1 MNKYYTIFVNIIDQL
16 ISGLNVST
24 VCAKFGLC
32 SAASFRKQLKHSKQ
46 SAGKP
51 EKRMQMASIKNQVK
65 ASTLNCTICKLV
77 MTQIENL
84 LTQNASQAQI
94 IKYIDDHVCK
104 PLGPLD
110 SICETLMNT
119 YGPQAIKLLANKVD
133 PEKVCEIIGMCTNKT
148 AIYHSRLDTKTKMQS
163 RKEMKKTRVATK
175 SRKAE
180 LKANPL
186 ECEACQYV
194 IQFLENELKNNKTET
209 AIVKA
214 LDAVCIIAPS
224 SLKDKCNN
232 IIKTYGIYLVQ
243 LIIEF
248 ADPLHACQ
256 SIKLC

>member
-1 MNKYYTIFVNIIDQL
+1 M
-16 ISGLNVST
+16 
-24 VCAKFGLC
+24 
-32 SAASFRKQLKHSKQ
+32 
-46 SAGKP
+46 
-51 EKRMQMASIKNQVK
+51 
-65 ASTLNCTICKLV
+65 
-77 MTQIENL
+77 
-84 LTQNASQAQI
+84 
-94 IKYIDDHVCK
+94 
-104 PLGPLD
+104 
-110 SICETLMNT
+110 
-119 YGPQAIKLLANKVD
+119 
-133 PEKVCEIIGMCTNKT
+133 KT
-148 AIYHSRLDTKTKMQS
+148 TRL
-163 RKEMKKTRVATK
+163 ATK
-175 SRKAE
+175 PRKLE

-214 LDAVCIIAPS
+214 LDAVCIFAPS